1 MIELPSWIE
10 KELLEWAEAKKYG
23 YIQLNM
29 QAGKIVNINKH
40 ETVKPEGS

>member
-1 MIELPSWIE
+1 MSLPEWIE
-10 KELLEWAEAKKYG
+10 KELQEWVDEKRFG

-40 ETVKPEGS
+40 ETLKPEDS